1 MEKYALY
8 AAKNILQFR
17 KNQDDIKLNRGLQ
30 EAIKKYI
37 IEKSFSNNDDVVI
50 KDEEEWLNK
59 NDKKD

>member
-50 KDEEEWLNK
+50 KDEEE
-59 NDKKD
+59 